1 MLSQLTIR
9 DAESPEQLEAVRAL
23 FLSYQDAIG
32 IDLGYQGFA
41 EEIERLP
48 GQYAPPGGA
57 LLLASDAQGR
67 ALGCIAMRRIDHE
80 RCEMK
85 RLFVALAAR
94 GANLGEW
101 LVLALLD
108 RAKASSY
115 RQMLLDTLPSMNA
128 AIALYRRLGF
138 RPGEAYGKAALEEAL
153 FFVRDLA

>member
-1 MLSQLTIR
+1 MLAPLTIQ
-9 DAESPEQLEAVRAL
+9 DAESLEQVEAVRAL
-23 FLSYQDAIG
+23 FLAYQDAIG

-57 LLLASDAQGR
+57 LLLASDAQGH
-67 ALGCIAMRRIDHE
+67 ALGCVAMRRIDDD

-85 RLFVALAAR
+85 RLFVTSAAR
-94 GANLGEW
+94 GANLGER

-108 RAKASSY
+108 RARASGY
-115 RQMLLDTLPSMNA
+115 RQMLLDTLPSMHA

-138 RPGEAYGKAALEEAL
+138 RPGEAYGKAALEEAI
-153 FFVRDLA
+153 FFVQDFA

>member
-23 FLSYQDAIG
+23 FLAYQDAIG

-48 GQYAPPGGA
+48 GQYAPPGGT

-67 ALGCIAMRRIDHE
+67 ALGCIAMRRIDDD

-85 RLFVALAAR
+85 RLFVAPLAR

-108 RAKASSY
+108 RAKASGY

-128 AIALYRRLGF
+128 AIALYCRLGF
-138 RPGEAYGKAALEEAL
+138 RPGEAYGKVALEEAL